1 MFTNE
6 TLEGRKRAP
15 REQGSEQEVEAIKKK
30 AIKLKLFIYNK
41 SIHDSIIKMLKA
53 GAKTPSATIGKI
65 TAEIMAKFE
74 KDGGEIINDPE
85 VFEGLTKALIK
96 ELITLA
102 VGVDVLSKEQVN
114 EQMLFSIVG
123 IAQARW
129 EKMNPDRADKGR
141 SQRMLAQG
149 QQNPT
154 MQDAVNTNAQQQAM
168 RPAQQQ
174 AAPQAQPMPAQPMPQ
189 GQQIP

>member
-15 REQGSEQEVEAIKKK
+15 REQGSDKEVEAIKQK
-30 AIKLKLFIYNK
+30 AVKLKLFIYTK

-53 GAKTPSATIGKI
+53 GAKTPAATIGKI
-65 TAEIMAKFE
+65 TAEIMSKFE
-74 KDGGEIINDPE
+74 KDGGEIINDPD

-102 VGVDVLSKEQVN
+102 VSAEVLTKEQVN

-123 IAQARW
+123 IAQAQW

-154 MQDAVNTNAQQQAM
+154 MQDAVNMNAQQQAM
-168 RPAQQQ
+168 RPPQQQ
-174 AAPQAQPMPAQPMPQ
+174 AAPQAQPMPSQPMPQ
-189 GQQIP
+189 RPV